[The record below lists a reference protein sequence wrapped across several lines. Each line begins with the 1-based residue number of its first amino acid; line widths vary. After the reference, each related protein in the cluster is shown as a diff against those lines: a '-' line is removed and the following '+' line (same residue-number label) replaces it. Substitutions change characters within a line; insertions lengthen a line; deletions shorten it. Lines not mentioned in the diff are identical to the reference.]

1 MDQLAQEIIA
11 DLKSYLEYLREMG
24 IESMTASEERPKE
37 VFLNSSLLPPMSP
50 PLEEVRKELGDCRRC
65 KLHRT
70 RRTLVFGEGNKKTIL
85 MIIGEGPGYEED
97 VQGKPFVGR
106 AGQLLTKIL
115 QSIHLQREEVYITNI
130 IKCRPPQ
137 NRNPEPDEIQNC
149 YPFLLKQIHA
159 IQPKIIC
166 ALGTFAAQT
175 LLKTNAKITTLR
187 GRFFEF
193 TPLENPAI
201 HGGDINKS
209 SRRVESTTIPLA
221 ESSLRRRKGEGKAP
235 SFLTGFPGI
244 KVVPTYH
251 PAYLLRNPERKREV
265 WEDMKKISQW
275 MADHVGIPAR
285 PAGGDSYREEASHPV
300 GENRR

>member
-1 MDQLAQEIIA
+1 MDRLVQEIIA
-11 DLKSYLEYLREMG
+11 DLKTYLEYLRGMG
-24 IESMTASEERPKE
+24 IVGLPTSEDRPRE
-37 VFLNSSLLPPMSP
+37 VFLNSSLPPIP
-50 PLEEVRKELGDCRRC
+50 PTLEEVRKELGDCLRC

-70 RRTLVFGEGNKKTIL
+70 RRTLVFGEGNKKAKL

-97 VQGKPFVGR
+97 VQGKPFIGK

-115 QSIHLQREEVYITNI
+115 QSIHLSREEVYITNI

-137 NRNPEPDEIQNC
+137 NRNPELEEIQTC

-159 IQPKIIC
+159 IQPQIIC

-175 LLKTNAKITTLR
+175 LLKTDAKITTLR
-187 GRFFEF
+187 GRFYEF
-193 TPLENPAI
+193 TPLESPAI
-201 HGGDINKS
+201 HGRDINKS

-221 ESSLRRRKGEGKAP
+221 ESSLPHRKGEGKAS
-235 SFLTGFPGI
+235 SFLREFAGI

-265 WEDMKKISQW
+265 WEDMKQISKW
-275 MADHVGIPAR
+275 MVSHVGI
-285 PAGGDSYREEASHPV
+285 DSYRDGTSQPV

>member
-175 LLKTNAKITTLR
+175 LLKTDAKISMLR
-187 GRFFEF
+187 GRFYEF

-201 HGGDINKS
+201 HPVGCVPSNGVNGGDDINK
-209 SRRVESTTIPLA
+209 
-221 ESSLRRRKGEGKAP
+221 
-235 SFLTGFPGI
+235 TGFAGI